1 MEIKKE
7 KRMKFDKISIFV
19 SKTSSI
25 VPVKEASF
33 KHKRKSLF
41 SSFSLFSLDK
51 NEKSNSQIQ
60 RKFSSFGA
68 KSPNLESNQ
77 HNETVDSPRSNNSFI
92 ENISDASSVSSS
104 YEIFENLK
112 SFFGISS
119 PCVERRQSDDVFSEI
134 EKTAIQEIKPKVRSR
149 RTTSVDANDVSNRN
163 IIDLENPSEI
173 KSSYSLGNFTKEK
186 KIKKRGSFTTSPRLN
201 IRPLFSPR
209 TPASPT
215 LNKSPRV
222 PTSPTLKKS
231 PVNKKINSPILNIF
245 NSKSTSK
252 NVDSIL
258 SKQLKISKK
267 VSLAMMDIMKDGSKR
282 NVFKEFS
289 RYEYSSE
296 NLEFWENVQL
306 FKSTDDVLERMVKA
320 EEILTR
326 FLSPDSEEEINITA
340 RTVLKTKTYLYGNME
355 NGNCPTDTFD
365 SVIFELECG
374 PLSDTLSRFKLTKDY
389 QKINRIEVL
398 V

>member
-1 MEIKKE
+1 
-7 KRMKFDKISIFV
+7 MKFDKISKFV
-19 SKTSSI
+19 SKTSSM

-60 RKFSSFGA
+60 RNFSSFGA
-68 KSPNLESNQ
+68 KSPNLEYDQN
-77 HNETVDSPRSNNSFI
+77 NDTVDSPRSVKSNNSFI
-92 ENISDASSVSSS
+92 ENISEASSVSSS

-186 KIKKRGSFTTSPRLN
+186 KIKKRGSFTTSPRFN

-222 PTSPTLKKS
+222 PTSPISKKS

-258 SKQLKISKK
+258 SKELKISRK

-282 NVFKEFS
+282 NIFKEFS

-320 EEILTR
+320 EDILTR
-326 FLSPDSEEEINITA
+326 FLSPESEEEINITA
-340 RTVLKTKTYLYGNME
+340 RTVLKTKTYLCENME